1 MKLAILILEDEVEVR
16 AALERDLIEFAK
28 VVRLEPAEDVEDA
41 LAVIDE
47 LTNDGDELALA
58 LCDHRLPGTTG
69 VDFLIQML
77 DDDRTAYAKKVLVTG
92 QADLVDTVRA
102 VNDAGLD
109 HYIAK
114 PWDAEDLRAVVRRML
129 TDYVEET
136 DLDPLPFLA
145 ALESDRAME
154 LIRDRGRAD

>member
-28 VVRLEPAEDVEDA
+28 AVRLEPAEDVDDA
-41 LAVIDE
+41 REVIAE
-47 LTNDGDELALA
+47 LTAAGDELALA

-69 VDFLIQML
+69 VEFLCQML
-77 DDDRTAYAKKVLVTG
+77 EDDATAYAKKVLVTG
-92 QADLVDTVRA
+92 QADLSDTIRA

-114 PWDAEDLRAVVRRML
+114 PWDPDDLRAVVRRML

-136 DLDPLPFLA
+136 ELDPLPYLS